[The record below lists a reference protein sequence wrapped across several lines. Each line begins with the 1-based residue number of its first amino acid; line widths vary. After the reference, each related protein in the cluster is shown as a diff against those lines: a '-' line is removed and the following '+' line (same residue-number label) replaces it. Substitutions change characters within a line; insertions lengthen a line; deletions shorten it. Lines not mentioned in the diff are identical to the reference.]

1 MRIQQ
6 VLWALCAAMLAQA
19 GAAEVSA
26 TKRNA
31 ESVRLAERGSLVVD
45 FVPPVGI
52 LPLSVSGQSP
62 AQIPLVDTPLFR
74 AAIRNTEEV
83 VSLDLHIMRR
93 PPLAPIGPE
102 LAQIMWSRLD
112 QGKRYQLV
120 FVWSVPENRF
130 DVYLNGT
137 LQEATT
143 QIAIPFWESGT
154 PPLEG
159 RLVLGDKAERARLFD
174 RVLNEEEIARMAAEA
189 MCPALTG
196 EGRTILSGGIE
207 VVTAEPVFV
216 ADFSRPLDV
225 VREDEMFVEG
235 RRTREPEAEWVL
247 EGEGKAFTRDGWL
260 VLETGR
266 WTPPSRWEDGKP
278 VWESPSHL
286 VLWLNRRLPDR
297 TLVDYEIEVEDP
309 DRGLHILFFAAS
321 GPDGGSIF
329 QPGLS
334 RRNADFG
341 KYIRNPGEFLSYHIS
356 PWAAPYDLVRRSSN
370 LRRNG
375 RFTLLASGDDRI
387 ATGGAGPHRI
397 RLLKDGSRIVA
408 EVNGTKILDYTE
420 RDEFFGG
427 PLSDGYLGLRLMG
440 FSRWMKIRGLRV
452 ERLGTRE

>member
-1 MRIQQ
+1 
-6 VLWALCAAMLAQA
+6 MLAQA
-19 GAAEVSA
+19 GATEVSA
-26 TKRNA
+26 TRRNA
-31 ESVRLAERGSLVVD
+31 ESVRLAERGSAVVD
-45 FVPPVGI
+45 FILPDSV

-62 AQIPLVDTPLFR
+62 VKLPLVDTPLFR
-74 AAIRNTEEV
+74 AAIRNTEEI
-83 VSLDLHIMRR
+83 VSLELHLMRR
-93 PPLAPIGPE
+93 PPLPAIGPE

-112 QGKRYQLV
+112 GGKRYQLV

-137 LQEATT
+137 LQEACT

-159 RLVLGDKAERARLFD
+159 SLNLGEGAERARLLD
-174 RVLNEEEIARMAAEA
+174 RALDEDEVARMAAEA
-189 MCPALTG
+189 GCPSLTG
-196 EGRTILSGGIE
+196 EGRTLLTGGIE
-207 VVTAEPVFV
+207 AVTVEPFFV
-216 ADFSRPLDV
+216 ADFRKPLDMI
-225 VREDEMFVEG
+225 REDELFDDGKRV
-235 RRTREPEAEWVL
+235 REPKEEWVL

-278 VWESPSHL
+278 VWETPSHL

-297 TLVDYEIEVEDP
+297 ILVDYEIEVEDP
-309 DRGLHILFFAAS
+309 HRGLHILFFAAT

-408 EVNGTKILDYTE
+408 EVNGTKIIDYTE
-420 RDEFFGG
+420 KDEFFGG
-427 PLSDGYLGLRLMG
+427 PLADGYLGLRLMG
-440 FSRWMKIRGLRV
+440 FSRWMKVRGLRI
-452 ERLGTRE
+452 ERLGARQ